1 MFKNPNPLPDLGTP
15 SRWRQAYRNWKYA
28 LSQLQGIIKQF
39 QKSNRPLE
47 TCPSAMSRLK
57 VAVLDDYLD
66 SSSSY
71 FGKLDSSIFEVTTFK
86 DTLPPYSGP
95 ETPAEAKDELARRLE
110 PFSVICTMRERTPF
124 PAELINRLP
133 NLKLL
138 LTTGVRNASLDLT
151 ALRQRGIPVAGAK
164 DKKRG
169 KHDSNAITTGTDST
183 TEHCVAM
190 IMGLARGLV
199 RDHNAVQA
207 GLWQTGYAVGLSGKT
222 FATLGLGRLG
232 TAVSRIMN
240 TAFGM
245 RVIAWSENL
254 TQEKADEQAK
264 GAGLA
269 VENGDGKKTF
279 EVVSREELFRT
290 ADVLSIHLVL
300 SQRTRGLVTEKDLS
314 LMKRSA
320 MLVNTSRAGLVVT
333 QDLLKVLENGAIRG
347 AAIDVFD
354 LEPLPTGD
362 VWRTTKW
369 GEDGRSQVLLTPHM
383 GYVEEQTLRDWYEMQ
398 VENILRWH
406 NGEELLMPL

>member
-1 MFKNPNPLPDLGTP
+1 MRFHCCKAEPFA
-15 SRWRQAYRNWKYA
+15 RY
-28 LSQLQGIIKQF
+28 LSNQQYKT
-39 QKSNRPLE
+39 SNRPHE
-47 TCPSAMSRLK
+47 PFTADMSRLK
-57 VAVLDDYLD
+57 IAVLDDYLET
-66 SSSSY
+66 SSSH
-71 FGKLDSSIFEVTTFK
+71 FGKLDSSVFEVTTFK
-86 DTLPPYSGP
+86 DTLLPYNGP
-95 ETPAEAKDELARRLE
+95 ETTAEVKDELAKRLE
-110 PFSVICTMRERTPF
+110 PFSIICTMRERTPF
-124 PAELINRLP
+124 PAELVNRLP

-151 ALRQRGIPVAGAK
+151 AFRQRGIPVAGAK

-169 KHDSNAITTGTDST
+169 QHDSNAITTGTDST

-207 GLWQTGYAVGLSGKT
+207 GLWHTGYAVGLSGKT

-232 TAVSRIMN
+232 TAVARIMHA
-240 TAFGM
+240 AFGM
-245 RVIAWSENL
+245 RVVAWSENL

-269 VENGDGKKTF
+269 AENGEGEKTF
-279 EVVSREELFRT
+279 KVVSREELFRT

-300 SQRTRGLVTEKDLS
+300 SQRSRGFVTGKDLS

-333 QDLLKVLENGAIRG
+333 QDLLKVLESGAIRG

-354 LEPLPTGD
+354 LEPLSAGD
-362 VWRTTKW
+362 AWRTTKW

-383 GYVEEQTLRDWYEMQ
+383 GYVEEQTLQDWYEMQ

-406 NGEELLMPL
+406 KGEELLMPL